1 MDHQQEMAYGAS
13 NGYVIEIQDGGGLHS
28 LGTLTEP
35 LNLIHAESL
44 NFCIVP
50 STGHICYRHRH

>member
-35 LNLIHAESL
+35 LNFITCGEPEFLYCPKHWTHMLS
-44 NFCIVP
+44 
-50 STGHICYRHRH
+50 S